1 MSAMPHLAS
10 AVTAVLGSLLCG
22 CAVGGSR
29 GGAPQTSPVTSGDTG
44 VYLYS
49 CGQWMREPPQLGRRL
64 LDIKTHSHDTVTDA
78 STLAARVR
86 AAGGRVLHIYS
97 VPRVRA
103 EIDVAQA
110 IALTGEV
117 ATVPDSARL
126 DVPMWVSLRAP
137 LPAEDSARLA
147 ASGASFRAVRFGPGW
162 LLGGTIPDS
171 VIPRLGALP
180 EAWDV
185 RPMPG
190 VCRTS
195 SHRAVPS
202 VAPPPSVA
210 LKLTSALW

>member
-1 MSAMPHLAS
+1 MSAIPHFRP

-22 CAVGGSR
+22 CAVGGTR
-29 GGAPQTSPVTSGDTG
+29 GGAARTSPVTSNETD

-49 CGQWMREPPQLGRRL
+49 CGQWMREPPRLGRRL
-64 LDIKTHSHDTVTDA
+64 LDIKTDSRDTVTDA
-78 STLAARVR
+78 ATLAARVG

-110 IALTGEV
+110 IALTGEI
-117 ATVPDSARL
+117 ATVPDSTRL

-147 ASGASFRAVRFGPGW
+147 ASGASFRTVPFGPGW
-162 LLGGTIPDS
+162 ILGGTIPDS
-171 VIPRLGALP
+171 VVPRLGALP

-195 SHRAVPS
+195 RHRTVPS
-202 VAPPPSVA
+202 VAPLPNVA